1 MSRFWE
7 ATWSLKTGHQV
18 VHLAVGRKLVVAIRM
33 RHVRRIF
40 GKSMYSVLEDSR
52 PLVRVLVQE
61 VLWQTGGGAF
71 WECCREI
78 FWGWL
83 LLLEGRFFFGESP
96 GWLHRESLREEPD
109 GLQRKRR
116 KPEF

>member
-83 LLLEGRFFFGESP
+83 LLLEGRFFFRGVSR
-96 GWLHRESLREEPD
+96 LVTQRELER
-109 GLQRKRR
+109 GARR
-116 KPEF
+116 VTEKT